1 VQHKHAQIVQ
11 AFPKMPNEASLSNFI
26 FAEPPML
33 LPSDD
38 SELEWLGWL
47 EGLWRRFFFEVSEA
61 LPEELWRC
69 FLSFFLSLDLE
80 AFEI

>member
-1 VQHKHAQIVQ
+1 
-11 AFPKMPNEASLSNFI
+11 
-26 FAEPPML
+26 ML
-33 LPSDD
+33 LPSDG
-38 SELEWLGWL
+38 SELDWLGWL

>member
-1 VQHKHAQIVQ
+1 
-11 AFPKMPNEASLSNFI
+11 
-26 FAEPPML
+26 ML

-38 SELEWLGWL
+38 SELEGLGWL
-47 EGLWRRFFFEVSEA
+47 EGLRRRFLFEESEA

-80 AFEI
+80 AF

>member
-11 AFPKMPNEASLSNFI
+11 TFPKMTNQASLSPSI
-26 FAEPPML
+26 FAEPPTL

-38 SELEWLGWL
+38 SELEGLGWL
-47 EGLWRRFFFEVSEA
+47 EGLRRRFLFEESEA

-80 AFEI
+80 AF

>member
-11 AFPKMPNEASLSNFI
+11 TFPEMTNEASLSPSI
-26 FAEPPML
+26 FAEPPAL

-47 EGLWRRFFFEVSEA
+47 EGLRRHFFFVASES
-61 LPEELWRC
+61 LPEELRRC
-69 FLSFFLSLDLE
+69 LSFFLSLDLE